1 MRKNLQMSRFR
12 RNYDDAGG
20 ARKGALG
27 KFDPGAKLDRNYDPW
42 NPKVLTDDL
51 SDGKGKYTSND
62 VSFLNR
68 KPSDTPRYD
77 PTGSEKV
84 KDIYDDVARTAS
96 MTMPAAAVLAPLN
109 MASTNAG
116 SEKTT
121 AAFGGDPSEDP
132 HRTV

>member
-1 MRKNLQMSRFR
+1 MKYKGDNDG
-12 RNYDDAGG
+12 Y
-20 ARKGALG
+20 KTGALG
-27 KFDPGAKLDRNYDPW
+27 KFDKGAKLDRNYDPW

-84 KDIYDDVARTAS
+84 KDIYNDVCRNSLDDD
-96 MTMPAAAVLAPLN
+96 
-109 MASTNAG
+109 AG
-116 SEKTT
+116 GSRPGPIKY
-121 AAFGGDPSEDP
+121 GVD
-132 HRTV
+132 